1 MPAPKVN
8 SSFAQVATA
17 SRTKVRV
24 LTCLTTLRGISA
36 PAASI
41 CHSFRFRGGFIISVT
56 SRTLLLRLRT
66 FGFQTG
72 FGISK
77 ILTRLPKNSLWLPR
91 AAFFL
96 GWATDPS
103 ETFDFL
109 GPFEPLT
116 RPRLPF
122 RSFRMDARRDV
133 CKAGVRA
140 SSQGKKFHGQKRQLK
155 SLNV

>member
-41 CHSFRFRGGFIISVT
+41 CHSFRFRGGFISVT
-56 SRTLLLRLRT
+56 PRTLLLRLRT
-66 FGFQTG
+66 FGCIQTG

-91 AAFFL
+91 APFPFGVSNGRSIRNLRFL
-96 GWATDPS
+96 GTLWTLDTS
-103 ETFDFL
+103 T
-109 GPFEPLT
+109 LT
-116 RPRLPF
+116 LPIF
-122 RSFRMDARRDV
+122 PNGCPEGCLQGRS
-133 CKAGVRA
+133 
-140 SSQGKKFHGQKRQLK
+140 K
-155 SLNV
+155 SILSG